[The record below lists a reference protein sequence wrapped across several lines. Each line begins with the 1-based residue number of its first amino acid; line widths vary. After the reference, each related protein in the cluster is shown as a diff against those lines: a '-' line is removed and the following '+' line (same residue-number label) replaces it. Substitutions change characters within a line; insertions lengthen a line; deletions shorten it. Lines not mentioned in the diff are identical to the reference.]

1 MKKLFSA
8 AEIAGM
14 ELQGLPKTKANVIAR
29 AEKEGWYF
37 EERTGLGGKKRVYAI
52 PGQYMPTPQG
62 LGERLEQVVSL
73 YPDRVNAAEV
83 AGVSIQLLRRILTEE
98 SDPPLQAVLNLAR
111 PMGISLDWIV
121 SGEGDMYETQ
131 PRAVAEAQANP
142 TSANMVAFT
151 LAGTDVQMA
160 FSRTWIKQQL
170 QVSADS
176 LELMQVPG
184 DSMEGTLSSRD
195 VVLVNKADTQPAN
208 GLFVLRLDGVLDVR
222 RLQRLP
228 GSKLK
233 VSGSNEAYDPF
244 ELDLTQATP
253 GFEIV
258 GKLVWYGRI
267 V

>member
-1 MKKLFSA
+1 MSNLLSA
-8 AEIAGM
+8 SEIVA
-14 ELQGLPKTKANVIAR
+14 LQLPGLPTTKVAIAAKAAR
-29 AEKEGWYF
+29 ESWYF
-37 EERTGLGGKKRVYAI
+37 EERTGLGGTRKVYAL
-52 PGQYMPTPQG
+52 PGQYMPKPRG
-62 LGERLEQVVSL
+62 MGERLEQVVSL

-83 AGVSIQLLRRILTEE
+83 AGVSIQLLRRIITEE

-121 SGEGDMYETQ
+121 SGEGDMYETP
-131 PRAVAEAQANP
+131 PRAAVEAPANP
-142 TSANMVAFT
+142 NSNMVAFT

-160 FSRTWIKQQL
+160 FSRHWIKQQL
-170 QVSADS
+170 QVSAES

-208 GLFVLRLDGVLDVR
+208 GLFVLRLDGVLDVK